1 MIDEYRHLNQLQSS
15 INFFFKDNSLLIQAC
30 THSSALKKNIAG
42 LTNNE
47 RLEFLGDAV
56 LKLLISDYL
65 YEKYS
70 HYDEGELSKLRS
82 YFVSDIFISKLAV
95 VIDLGSYI
103 NFSKAEQASGAA
115 ERQSILANAMEAL
128 IGACYLDQGLTAVKV
143 MFFNLFHK
151 IDIDYSETV
160 DFKSKLQEICQKN
173 KEDLP
178 LYSIV
183 KQEGPDHK
191 KEFHVKAKVSL
202 YGFFVYAMGS
212 ASTKKHAEQLAAK
225 QILSDISN
233 D

>member
-1 MIDEYRHLNQLQSS
+1 
-15 INFFFKDNSLLIQAC
+15 
-30 THSSALKKNIAG
+30 
-42 LTNNE
+42 
-47 RLEFLGDAV
+47 
-56 LKLLISDYL
+56 
-65 YEKYS
+65 
-70 HYDEGELSKLRS
+70 
-82 YFVSDIFISKLAV
+82 
-95 VIDLGSYI
+95 
-103 NFSKAEQASGAA
+103 
-115 ERQSILANAMEAL
+115 
-128 IGACYLDQGLTAVKV
+128 